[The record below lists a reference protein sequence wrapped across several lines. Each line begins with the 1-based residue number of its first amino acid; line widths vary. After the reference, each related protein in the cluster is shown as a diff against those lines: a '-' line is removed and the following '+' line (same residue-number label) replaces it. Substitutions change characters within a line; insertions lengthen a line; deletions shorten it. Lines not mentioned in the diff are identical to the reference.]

1 MNLTKNEVEIMD
13 TLWAVGK
20 PMSRAELIAMPET
33 RTWKE
38 SSIHVLLNSLLRKG
52 AVCEAGFVKNGKA
65 IGRTYAAAVTCEE
78 YYAQSAATNTKTKP
92 ELDILLK
99 SLLDSFKPNKE
110 TLEKM
115 QAVLDKA
122 LSKK

>member
-13 TLWAVGK
+13 TLWAAGK
-20 PMSRAELIAMPET
+20 PMSRAELIATPEN

-52 AVCEAGFVKNGKA
+52 AISEAGFVKNGKA

-78 YYAQSAATNTKTKP
+78 YYALAAASNTKTKP
-92 ELDILLK
+92 DLAGLVEALIRC
-99 SLLDSFKPNKE
+99 FKPNKE

-115 QAVLDKA
+115 QGIVDKA